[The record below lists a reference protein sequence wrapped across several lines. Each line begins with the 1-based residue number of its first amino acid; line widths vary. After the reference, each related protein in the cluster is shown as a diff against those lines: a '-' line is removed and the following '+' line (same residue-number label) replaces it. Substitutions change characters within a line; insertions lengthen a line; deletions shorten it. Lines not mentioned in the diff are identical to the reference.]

1 MRTTTFRTLL
11 LVVVAGLCLAA
22 PAQAQSKKEK
32 ERLARY
38 DKDIKEIRSHIK
50 SLEKSGSSAMDKLQ
64 LINTEIGMHNG
75 VIAETVRQL
84 DSLSGERRQLNRRLD
99 SLSLRLDTLKTSFT
113 TLVRSAYKI
122 RGTKHWY
129 LYVFSGDSFMQ
140 GVRRAR
146 YMRSLAENL
155 DTQARALRETRAEA
169 RADSVRLDS
178 LLTERERL
186 YSLQL
191 SERKDMEKS
200 RKDAQNLVNSIKQ
213 DQDAY
218 RKRLEAKIREREAL
232 KKEIDAAIA
241 EAAKAAGKT
250 EKNKAVASS
259 GKKASGKA
267 TGSTEID
274 ASLAGKFNAPGNK
287 GKLPWPARGYVVEHF
302 GENVDP
308 VFHTRIHSSGITL
321 SVQPSAEV
329 KAIYEGVVTS
339 AVKSKSKFNYIVI
352 IQHGGNYRTIYC
364 YLDDLKVKAG
374 DKVKTGQVIGRALV
388 SGGTSQIFF
397 EIRNAADTPVDPR
410 EWLQRK

>member
-1 MRTTTFRTLL
+1 MRTTTLRTLL

-38 DKDIKEIRSHIK
+38 DKDIKEIRSQIK
-50 SLEKSGSSAMDKLQ
+50 SLEKSGSNAMDKLQ

-75 VIAETVRQL
+75 VIAETARQL
-84 DSLSGERRQLNRRLD
+84 DSLGGERRQLNHRLD
-99 SLSLRLDTLKTSFT
+99 SLALRLDTLKTSFN

-155 DTQARALRETRAEA
+155 DSQARELRETRAVA
-169 RADSVRLDS
+169 QADSVRLDS

-191 SERKDMEKS
+191 SERRDMEKS
-200 RKDAQNLVNSIKQ
+200 RRDAQNLVNSIKK
-213 DQDAY
+213 DQNAY
-218 RKRLEAKIREREAL
+218 RKRLEDKLREREAL

-241 EAAKAAGKT
+241 AAAKASRKTDKGK
-250 EKNKAVASS
+250 VASS
-259 GKKASGKA
+259 GKKTTGKA
-267 TGSTEID
+267 TGSTDID

-287 GKLPWPARGYVVEHF
+287 GKLPWPAKGYVVEHF

-364 YLDDLKVKAG
+364 YLDDIKVKAG

-397 EIRNAADTPVDPR
+397 EIRNASDTPVDPQ
-410 EWLQRK
+410 EWLQKK